1 MGWGKRDRND
11 GWYDADVGAGENVPG
26 LGETLVIASQLER
39 VFGAA
44 PDEDLKGAATRVLRD
59 YPDTERAGIASEYLR
74 LAEVTP
80 ASRAVSALRA
90 LATRCASVD
99 TP

>member
-44 PDEDLKGAATRVLRD
+44 PDEDLKGAARLPSYYIR
-59 YPDTERAGIASEYLR
+59 RRGR
-74 LAEVTP
+74 LAPGRGFE
-80 ASRAVSALRA
+80 
-90 LATRCASVD
+90 
-99 TP
+99 